1 MRYVAPMGYSRSE
14 TRLALD
20 EDRMPRFQE
29 GSSPHSQESDAILI
43 RFDSLG
49 YPDNHEI
56 FLL

>member
-20 EDRMPRFQE
+20 EDRMPRVQQ
-29 GSSPHSQESDAILI
+29 GSNPHRQESDAILI
-43 RFDSLG
+43 RFDLLG

-56 FLL
+56 LLL